1 MRSSSRILAALAL
14 SWMLTA
20 CGSSAGRAPA
30 PTPEAAPDSAPP
42 SATSS
47 AGTTPRWTGVV
58 PGPAGQATIPAG
70 TALPG
75 ENLSANETAAL
86 QRATDEG
93 RLPWRLHPGRVADA
107 YVRGWLAWENLGAW
121 SGWDDATITMT
132 NPHTADV
139 TDRTDGRMITVRLRQ
154 PERQGA
160 RGIWVVAAGVYDG

>member
-1 MRSSSRILAALAL
+1 VRELRRPGTGTDPGGGTGLRTAVGHEFGRHDTALD
-14 SWMLTA
+14 
-20 CGSSAGRAPA
+20 RRR
-30 PTPEAAPDSAPP
+30 
-42 SATSS
+42 
-47 AGTTPRWTGVV
+47 PR
-58 PGPAGQATIPAG
+58 PGGQATIPAG